1 MTRIFVGN
9 LPYQSTEADVRA
21 VFERYG
27 RVASVQLP
35 LDHGT
40 GRPRGIAFVA
50 MPRLEDADEAI
61 TRLNGSSLQG
71 RKIVVNVA
79 EDRFSGP
86 DRQAAPPSREA
97 SRFHL
102 V

>member
-9 LPYQSTEADVRA
+9 LPYQSTEDDVQSA
-21 VFERYG
+21 FEKFG

-35 LDHGT
+35 CDHGT

-61 TRLNGSSLQG
+61 ARLNGSMLQG
-71 RKIVVNVA
+71 RRLVVNVA
-79 EDRFSGP
+79 EDRYSGR
-86 DRQAAPPSREA
+86 DRQPAPQSREA